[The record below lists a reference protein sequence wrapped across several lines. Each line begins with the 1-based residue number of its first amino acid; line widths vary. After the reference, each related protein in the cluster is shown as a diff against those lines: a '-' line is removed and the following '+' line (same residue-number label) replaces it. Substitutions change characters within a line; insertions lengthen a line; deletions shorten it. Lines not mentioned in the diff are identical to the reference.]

1 MLELPPNTVDA
12 PLLAQPRT
20 GLPEAE
26 RYTRIDALSPQV
38 EYPIEI
44 AHTRVI
50 ARLAPARH
58 RIDPPLGEVA
68 AQVEAFER

>member
-1 MLELPPNTVDA
+1 MLELPPNTVDT

-26 RYTRIDALSPQV
+26 RDTRIDALSPQV

-44 AHTRVI
+44 AHTPDSPPHDTESIRPS
-50 ARLAPARH
+50 AR
-58 RIDPPLGEVA
+58 
-68 AQVEAFER
+68 

>member
-1 MLELPPNTVDA
+1 MLELPPNTVDT

-26 RYTRIDALSPQV
+26 RDTRIDALSPQV

-50 ARLAPARH
+50 ARLAKKRNKPDSA
-58 RIDPPLGEVA
+58 
-68 AQVEAFER
+68 

>member
-1 MLELPPNTVDA
+1 MLELPPNTVDT

-26 RYTRIDALSPQV
+26 RDTRIDALSPQV

-44 AHTRVI
+44 AHTSSPDSPPHDTESIRPS
-50 ARLAPARH
+50 AR
-58 RIDPPLGEVA
+58 
-68 AQVEAFER
+68 